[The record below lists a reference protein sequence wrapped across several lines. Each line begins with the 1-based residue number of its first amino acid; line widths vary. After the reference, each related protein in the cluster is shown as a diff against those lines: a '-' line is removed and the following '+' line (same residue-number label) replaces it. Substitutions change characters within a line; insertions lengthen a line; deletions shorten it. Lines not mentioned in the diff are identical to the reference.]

1 MSNEPWVEIYRAK
14 DAIVAHLVYDALGDE
29 GIQALI
35 DGETLGNSFGALPL
49 GWTTAPRILVPK
61 EDSQRALELIKQFDE
76 SAESD

>member
-1 MSNEPWVEIYRAK
+1 MSNEPWIEVYRAK
-14 DAIVAHLVYDALGDE
+14 DAVEAHLVYDALEDE

-61 EDSQRALELIKQFDE
+61 EDFQRALDLIKQLDN